1 MKRQNTLNFHQPFT
15 PFSFSDL
22 RFTIQRIHGFLDSAM
37 RIFGE
42 KEEMIHLYSEEHIVN
57 AFKYV
62 VWTFLQEISVKDI
75 E

>member
-1 MKRQNTLNFHQPFT
+1 
-15 PFSFSDL
+15 
-22 RFTIQRIHGFLDSAM
+22 M
-37 RIFGE
+37 RVFGE